1 MNKIKLTFAF
11 ILLTVAYSYGQ
22 VAFNPEIGL
31 TISTLNNLEKNTS
44 NKARVGWQAG
54 ADFRIGRQLYLQ
66 PGIFASQ
73 TSTVYVIDDG
83 TAQESKLERTDVK
96 LKVLAGFNLL
106 NADDAKLRVNVGPT
120 YNFLIASKAKN
131 DNLDDVTLGQI
142 EDNFNNGL
150 FNIDAGLGIDF
161 WKLTIEGGYSLGLS
175 NAFKDDVDA
184 QAEYVKSNVKYGTFY
199 FNVGFV
205 IGDTKK

>member
-1 MNKIKLTFAF
+1 MNKIKLIFAF
-11 ILLTVAYSYGQ
+11 ILLALTNSYAQ
-22 VAFNPEIGL
+22 VAFNPQIGL
-31 TISTLNNLEKNTS
+31 AISTLNNLEKNTS
-44 NKARVGWQAG
+44 NKAKVGWQAG

-73 TSTVYVIDDG
+73 TSTVYVSDNG
-83 TAQESKLERTDVK
+83 TSQESKLERTDVK

-106 NADDAKLRVNVGPT
+106 NSDDAKLRINIGPT

-150 FNIDAGLGIDF
+150 FNMDAGLGIDF
-161 WKLTIEGGYSLGLS
+161 WKLTLEGGYSLGLS
-175 NAFKDDVDA
+175 KAFKDDVDA
-184 QAEYVKSNVKYGTFY
+184 QAEYIKSKVKYGTFY